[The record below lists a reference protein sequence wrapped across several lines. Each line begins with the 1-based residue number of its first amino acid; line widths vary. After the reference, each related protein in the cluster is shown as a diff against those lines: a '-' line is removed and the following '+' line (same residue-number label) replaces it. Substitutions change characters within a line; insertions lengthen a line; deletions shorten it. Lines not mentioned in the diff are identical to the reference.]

1 MGKPVIIG
9 DESLVVQIE
18 NNISLVAPFRQAEAL
33 AILARY
39 HANENSVTP
48 DEEQFL
54 FRCAADIVDN

>member
-1 MGKPVIIG
+1 
-9 DESLVVQIE
+9 VVQIE